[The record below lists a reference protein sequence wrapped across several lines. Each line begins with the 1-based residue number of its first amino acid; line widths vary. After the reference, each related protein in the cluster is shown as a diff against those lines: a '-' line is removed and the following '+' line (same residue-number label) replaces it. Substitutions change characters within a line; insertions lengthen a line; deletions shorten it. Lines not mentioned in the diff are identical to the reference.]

1 LKIFIAVCLCEP
13 IHHRKHGVGMA
24 ASTGLLGHYFVKDT
38 DLSVHVAELLAELLS
53 TSDRAALT
61 S

>member
-1 LKIFIAVCLCEP
+1 
-13 IHHRKHGVGMA
+13 MA

-61 S
+61 G